1 MLVLRKKTA
10 LKKDI
15 TKAIRYILDNHI
27 WDKEGIALYIR
38 SMRVSMK
45 NNLAFTYIADNK
57 AVYFI
62 YLRET
67 TPTIIEIVSLI
78 KVCKKAP
85 FMSLLKINYLLL
97 QEYTYIKYSPP
108 LLTNNKYDFIGA
120 KYFTSDSLFKYKN
133 NKQRHI
139 ITKPNVIREISY
151 LFPELIEK

>member
-1 MLVLRKKTA
+1 MLILRKKTA

-15 TKAIRYILDNHI
+15 TKAIRYILANHT
-27 WDKEGIALYIR
+27 WDKESIALYIR

-45 NNLAFTYIADNK
+45 NNLAFTYIVNNK

-78 KVCKKAP
+78 KICKKAP
-85 FMSLLKINYLLL
+85 FLGSLEVYYLLL
-97 QEYTYIKYSPP
+97 QKYSYIKYSPP
-108 LLTNNKYDFIGA
+108 LLKNNKYDFIGA

-133 NKQRHI
+133 NQQGYI
-139 ITKPNVIREISY
+139 ITKPNTLRELAY
-151 LFPELIEK
+151 FFPELV